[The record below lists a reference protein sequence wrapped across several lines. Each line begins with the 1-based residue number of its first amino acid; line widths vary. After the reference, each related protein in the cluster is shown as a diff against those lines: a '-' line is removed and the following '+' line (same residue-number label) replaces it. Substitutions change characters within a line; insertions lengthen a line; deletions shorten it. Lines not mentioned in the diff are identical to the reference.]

1 MECGRRWMKDCSE
14 GARDFAIAPRKLWG
28 KKWGNSQPP
37 AHPKSRLSRS
47 SRPFFP
53 SLPFTTTIDRHNS
66 RHLPSTQYRAIPPQ
80 SSLEVS
86 VQLIFLA
93 IYSPNASFR
102 APVPTKPEVF
112 RCRSSE
118 ATPNCRMAP
127 TLQFSDA
134 NCPQGNVSRLLGG
147 VWSTAT
153 RRTVGSCIRIYA
165 MVPRR
170 VLLLSCRC
178 PQG

>member
-1 MECGRRWMKDCSE
+1 MT
-14 GARDFAIAPRKLWG
+14 
-28 KKWGNSQPP
+28 
-37 AHPKSRLSRS
+37 SRLSPGRCGVKS
-47 SRPFFP
+47 GTSP
-53 SLPFTTTIDRHNS
+53 SHQLTPRRVSLSQLASFLPLPLPFPTTIDRHNS
-66 RHLPSTQYRAIPPQ
+66 RHLPSTQYRTIPPQ
-80 SSLEVS
+80 SPLEVS
-86 VQLIFLA
+86 LQLIFLA

-118 ATPNCRMAP
+118 ATSNCCMAP

-134 NCPQGNVSRLLGG
+134 NCPQGNVPRLLGG

-170 VLLLSCRC
+170 VLLLSRRC

>member
-1 MECGRRWMKDCSE
+1 MGLKVGPVPATRSPQDASLT
-14 GARDFAIAPRKLWG
+14 ARVLFLP
-28 KKWGNSQPP
+28 
-37 AHPKSRLSRS
+37 
-47 SRPFFP
+47 FP
-53 SLPFTTTIDRHNS
+53 SPPLDRHNS
-66 RHLPSTQYRAIPPQ
+66 RHLPSTQYRTIPPQ
-80 SSLEVS
+80 SPSEVS
-86 VQLIFLA
+86 LQLIFLA

-118 ATPNCRMAP
+118 ATSNCRMAP
-127 TLQFSDA
+127 TLQFSDT